1 MAVADPP
8 TPSALPCRRLGQP
21 SFFDVVLAQRA
32 CRAFAADPVPDDDIA
47 RMLDAAVHAPSAENA
62 QPWVFVVVRD
72 DEQRRAIGELTRRL
86 WDGGAGEHSRPRVD
100 AGLFAEVDGAIRSD
114 FGGAPVLVVA
124 AGDGRDA
131 TTRATLGASIF
142 PAVQNLL
149 LAANALG
156 YGSALTTLTTV
167 AAAELRAVVNLPEG
181 VEPMAVVPIGRPA
194 RPLGPPRRTPAASKT
209 FHDRYGA

>member
-1 MAVADPP
+1 
-8 TPSALPCRRLGQP
+8 LGQP
-21 SFFDVVLAQRA
+21 SFFDVVLGQRA
-32 CRAFAADPVPDDDIA
+32 CRAFTADPIPADDIA

-62 QPWVFVVVRD
+62 QPWLFVVVRD
-72 DEQRRAIGELTRRL
+72 ARRRAQIAELTRRL
-86 WDGGAGEHSRPRVD
+86 WDAGGAREHSRPRLD

-114 FGGAPVLVVA
+114 FGGAPVLVVV

-131 TTRATLGASIF
+131 TTRATLPASIF

-167 AAAELRAVVNLPEG
+167 AAGELRAVVELPED
-181 VEPMAVVPIGRPA
+181 VEPMAVVPIGRPV
-194 RPLGPPRRTPAASKT
+194 RPLGPARRTPAGGKT